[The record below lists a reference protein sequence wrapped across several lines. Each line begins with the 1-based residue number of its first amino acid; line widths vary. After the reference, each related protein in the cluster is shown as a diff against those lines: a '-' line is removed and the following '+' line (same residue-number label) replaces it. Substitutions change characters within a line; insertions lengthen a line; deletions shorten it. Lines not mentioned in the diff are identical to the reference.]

1 MKLIKKIAAI
11 MFAFM
16 MVFTLSSN
24 VHAETVSGDSTQTG
38 TIKIANAKKDH
49 TYKLYKILNL
59 DSYSYD
65 STDVNRDQG
74 HYSYT
79 LTGDVW
85 DTFVNENKNTEEK
98 SNQFFNV
105 TDNKYVTFNKNKV
118 PSDKASSDLANAAM
132 KYVIDAKVTTTKE
145 LTKTATEDGNLEF
158 TGLKLGYYLVDSTA
172 GALCNLT
179 TTNPTI
185 SIQEKSEVPKV
196 EKQVW
201 CNDQNKYSNGNYAS
215 IGDTVKFK
223 TTITKKSGAQNYI
236 LHDTLSDGLTL
247 DKSTFSV
254 NKSDGTPV
262 PANKYSITYDDKLGD
277 DAENCS
283 FHITFE
289 NSYIEA
295 LADNDKIEVVY
306 SAVLNENAVIFDP
319 KTAGTNDNT
328 TFLQY
333 GDNMKTTNSETI
345 TATYYLKVFKYTGD
359 NQPLANAEFALTQDG
374 NKIKFVLESSKDGDY
389 KVYRKATQKEIDDNK
404 ATDTLVTDSSGK
416 LKICG
421 IFGTLKLEETKAP
434 KGYNQLVS
442 PYTIKVSDG
451 GLVTV
456 NDETPSHND
465 VKVKNESG
473 SLLPSTGGMGTTLIY
488 LIGGALV
495 LGSGFVLANKKRAKA
510 K

>member
-24 VHAETVSGDSTQTG
+24 VNAETVSGDSTQTG
-38 TIKIANAKKDH
+38 TIKITNAKKDH

-65 STDVNRDQG
+65 STDVNREG

-79 LTGDVW
+79 LTGDAW
-85 DTFVNENKNTEEK
+85 DTFVNPNGTSNK
-98 SNQFFNV
+98 FFNV
-105 TDNKYVTFNKNKV
+105 TDNKYVTFNTAA
-118 PSDKASSDLANAAM
+118 DKSELAKAAM
-132 KYVIDAKVTTTKE
+132 KYVIDNNVTTTQE

-201 CNDQNKYSNGNYAS
+201 CNGQNSYSNGNYAS

-236 LHDTLSDGLTL
+236 LHDTLSNGLTL
-247 DKSTFSV
+247 SNSSFSV
-254 NKSDGTPV
+254 KKSDGTDV
-262 PANKYSITYDDKLGD
+262 PENEYKITYNDKLGD
-277 DAENCS
+277 DAVNCS
-283 FHITFE
+283 FHISFE

-295 LADNDKIEVVY
+295 LTDNEKIEVEY
-306 SAVLNENAVIFDP
+306 SAVLNEKAVIFDP
-319 KTAGTNDNT
+319 TNAGTNDNT

-333 GDNMKTTNSETI
+333 GDNMKTTVST
-345 TATYYLKVFKYTGD
+345 TSTMTYYFKVFKYTGS
-359 NQPLANAEFALTQDG
+359 NKPLADAEFELTQNG
-374 NKIKFVLESSKDGDY
+374 NKIKFVLDSTKDGTY
-389 KVYRKATQKEIDDNK
+389 KVYRKATQEEIEANK
-404 ATDTLVTDSSGK
+404 ATDKLITDSDGK
-416 LKICG
+416 IKICG
-421 IFGTLKLEETKAP
+421 IFGEYKLKETKAP
-434 KGYNQLVS
+434 KGYNKLLS
-442 PYTIKVSDG
+442 PYIIKVSDG
-451 GLVTV
+451 GMIQV
-456 NDETPSHND
+456 DGGTPQYTD
-465 VKVKNESG
+465 VKVLNESG
-473 SLLPSTGGMGTTLIY
+473 KLLPSTGGAGTTLIY
-488 LIGGALV
+488 LVGGALV
-495 LGSGFVLANKKRAKA
+495 LGSGIVLANKKRAKA

>member
-24 VHAETVSGDSTQTG
+24 VNAETVSGDSTQTG
-38 TIKIANAKKDH
+38 TIRITNAKKDH

-65 STDVNRDQG
+65 STSANRDG
-74 HYSYT
+74 NYSYT
-79 LTGDVW
+79 LTGDASW
-85 DTFVNENKNTEEK
+85 DAFVNKNKNAEGENDK
-98 SNQFFNV
+98 FFNV
-105 TDNKYVTFNKNKV
+105 TDNKYVTFNKTKE
-118 PSDKASSDLANAAM
+118 ASDLAKAAM
-132 KYVIDAKVTTTKE
+132 KYVTDENVTTTTE

-185 SIQEKSEVPKV
+185 NIQEKSEVPKV

-236 LHDTLSDGLTL
+236 LHDTLSNGLTL
-247 DKSTFSV
+247 SNSSFSV
-254 NKSDGTPV
+254 KKSDGTDV
-262 PANKYSITYDDKLGD
+262 PENKYKITYNDKLGD
-277 DAENCS
+277 DAVNCS
-283 FHITFE
+283 FHISFE

-295 LADNDKIEVVY
+295 LTDNEKIEVEY
-306 SAVLNENAVIFDP
+306 SAVLNEKAVIFDP
-319 KTAGTNDNT
+319 TNGGTNDNT

-333 GDNMKTTNSETI
+333 GDNMKTTVSTTNTM
-345 TATYYLKVFKYTGD
+345 TYYFKVFKYTGS
-359 NQPLANAEFALTQDG
+359 NKPLADAEFELTQNG
-374 NKIKFVLESSKDGDY
+374 NKIKFVLDSTKDGMY
-389 KVYRKATQKEIDDNK
+389 KVYRKATQEEIEANK
-404 ATDTLVTDSSGK
+404 ATDKLITDSDGK
-416 LKICG
+416 IKICG
-421 IFGTLKLEETKAP
+421 IFGEYKLEETKAP
-434 KGYNQLVS
+434 KGYNKLVS

-451 GLVTV
+451 GFVTV
-456 NDETPSHND
+456 NNEKPSHND

-488 LIGGALV
+488 LIGGVLV